1 MRNHLTSTLQSK
13 GLDSSDY
20 TLTAYGG
27 SGPLHMWG
35 VVEEMD
41 LASVVTC
48 PWAAAFSAYGVAAAD
63 YFHRYQK
70 SVMCILPAGQPGEVL
85 MYMCMG
91 LNAAWQELKE
101 RAQRELEEEGYS
113 RDMVRFKYGI
123 YARYLGQMVSWEAPV
138 EKSTVETPEDVQ
150 NLVAAFEKAYTTIYP
165 VAARMPEMGYAITA
179 VYCEAM
185 VDRIKPVV
193 ARYPLKDEKPPQNA
207 YKGKREVYHRKW
219 TEFDVWEMDL
229 LEAGNRID
237 GPSIVEHPM
246 TTLVIPP
253 ENYVEFD
260 EYKLIWYRRK

>member
-1 MRNHLTSTLQSK
+1 
-13 GLDSSDY
+13 
-20 TLTAYGG
+20 
-27 SGPLHMWG
+27 
-35 VVEEMD
+35 
-41 LASVVTC
+41 
-48 PWAAAFSAYGVAAAD
+48 
-63 YFHRYQK
+63 
-70 SVMCILPAGQPGEVL
+70 
-85 MYMCMG
+85 
-91 LNAAWQELKE
+91 
-101 RAQRELEEEGYS
+101 
-113 RDMVRFKYGI
+113 
-123 YARYLGQMVSWEAPV
+123 
-138 EKSTVETPEDVQ
+138 
-150 NLVAAFEKAYTTIYP
+150 
-165 VAARMPEMGYAITA
+165 MPEMGYAITA